1 MPNLVLADTV
11 VVVDVAL
18 ASIAESPEGADGPS
32 VVVSQPGGVDRRRR
46 TSWTDTACPVQPE
59 ESLIIPEAAERS
71 PSPMDSWPVSTG
83 ASAPTFPGGQGIE
96 GSGFPGFA
104 PSVSTLLNH
113 MDDLDAVAIHHQRM
127 MDRASYDRW
136 IMRRALR
143 VLARIAG
150 VDTGKPDLGCQC
162 PGKH

>member
-1 MPNLVLADTV
+1 MVDTV
-11 VVVDVAL
+11 DVVATSS
-18 ASIAESPEGADGPS
+18 SIESPEGADRPS
-32 VVVSQPGGVDRRRR
+32 VAFSLPGGVR

-59 ESLIIPEAAERS
+59 ASEVITPEAPEGS

-83 ASAPTFPGGQGIE
+83 ASAGGQGIE
-96 GSGFPGFA
+96 VPGFPGFA
-104 PSVSTLLNH
+104 PSVMSLLNH
-113 MDDLDAVAIHHQRM
+113 MDDLDEVAAHQQRM
-127 MDRASYDRW
+127 IDRAAYDRW

-143 VLARIAG
+143 VLARVAG